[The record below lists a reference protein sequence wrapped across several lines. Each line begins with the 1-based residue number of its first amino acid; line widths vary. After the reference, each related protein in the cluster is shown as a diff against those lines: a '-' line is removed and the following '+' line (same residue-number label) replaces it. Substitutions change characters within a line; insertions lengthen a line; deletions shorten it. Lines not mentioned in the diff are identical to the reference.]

1 MSVEEFGDTEVIR
14 MKEEEEKQRIAEL
27 EKPEVDPEEEEE
39 ADRKKK
45 IEWDAYCDEVP
56 KGWGNTKR
64 L

>member
-1 MSVEEFGDTEVIR
+1 MTVEEFGDTEVLR
-14 MKEEEEKQRIAEL
+14 MQEADEEKRIAEL
-27 EKPEVDPEEEEE
+27 NAPIVSPEEEEE
-39 ADRKKK
+39 SERKQK